1 MRGKWLLVAGVTTI
15 AAVGAGVLSHKL
27 RKPAAPVQAVA
38 PATAVLSR
46 NEITVSGTIRATH
59 VTAVGSTIEGNIEGF
74 LADVGDEVFEGQV
87 LARIGAGNLEANR
100 EQAASG
106 VELAQQQVTNAETTL
121 NGARMEASRA
131 DADMERARLQVERT
145 QKVFERQTTLNR
157 AGATPKLK
165 YEAAVA
171 EYEAAVKEF
180 EIMDKAARAAR
191 DGVKTAE
198 DRLAKAKTSLEE
210 RSGAL
215 EDAQGAFEA
224 AEVRSPVGGVI
235 VGRHGEPGKPSR
247 DYGEQLF
254 QIATDL
260 FQLEVVA
267 DPRADDLKRI
277 YPGQKALV
285 LVLDLQSAGMEGTVK
300 EIKDGQAIVEF
311 SSSTPAIKPGM
322 RADVR
327 LRFD

>member
-1 MRGKWLLVAGVTTI
+1 MRGKWLLIAGVTAI

-27 RKPAAPVQAVA
+27 RKPAAPVQAGA
-38 PATAVLSR
+38 PAAAVLKT
-46 NEITVSGTIRATH
+46 NEITVSGAIRATH
-59 VTAVGSTIEGNIEGF
+59 VTGVGSTIEGEIEAF

-87 LARIGAGNLEANR
+87 LARIGAGNLELNR
-100 EQAASG
+100 EQAAAA
-106 VELAQQQVTNAETTL
+106 VDLAQQQVTNAETSLT
-121 NGARMEASRA
+121 GARMEASRA
-131 DADMERARLQVERT
+131 DADMERARLQVDRA
-145 QKVFERQTTLNR
+145 QKVFERQTTLHR

-180 EIMDKAARAAR
+180 EIMDKASRAAR
-191 DGVKTAE
+191 DGVQAATQK
-198 DRLAKAKTSLEE
+198 LASAKSLLEE
-210 RSGAL
+210 RSGAM

-224 AEVRSPVGGVI
+224 AEVRSPVAGVV
-235 VGRHGEPGKPSR
+235 VGRQGEPGKPSR

-267 DPRADDLKRI
+267 DPKAEDLKRI

-285 LVLDLQSAGMEGTVK
+285 LVLDLQSAGMEGIVK
-300 EIKDGQAIVEF
+300 EIKDGQVIVEF

>member
-1 MRGKWLLVAGVTTI
+1 MRGKWLLIAGITAI

-27 RKPAAPVQAVA
+27 RKPAAPVQAGA
-38 PATAVLSR
+38 PAAVLR
-46 NEITVSGTIRATH
+46 TNEITVSGSIRAMH
-59 VTAVGSTIEGNIEGF
+59 VTGVGSTIEGNIEAF

-87 LARIGAGNLEANR
+87 LARIGSGNLETNR
-100 EQAASG
+100 EQAAAG
-106 VELAQQQVTNAETTL
+106 VELAQQAVANAETSLTS
-121 NGARMEASRA
+121 ARMEASRA
-131 DADMERARLQVERT
+131 DADLERARLQVDRA

-191 DGVKTAE
+191 DSVQTITAKLEGAKTALAQRSE
-198 DRLAKAKTSLEE
+198 DLEE
-210 RSGAL
+210 
-215 EDAQGAFEA
+215 AQGAFQA
-224 AEVRSPVGGVI
+224 AEVRAPVAGVI
-235 VGRHGEPGKPSR
+235 VGRQGEAGKPSR
-247 DYGEQLF
+247 DYGENLF

-260 FQLEVVA
+260 FQLEVVT
-267 DPRADDLKRI
+267 DPKADDLKRI

-285 LVLDLQSAGMEGTVK
+285 LVLDLQSAGMEGVVK